1 MKMIQKLKGT
11 YDVYGD
17 LSLKHD
23 YVKKLFQEVC
33 ESYNYSYIETP
44 LIERSELFHRGVGE
58 TTDIVTKETYDFVD
72 RGNRAN
78 TIRPEGT
85 AGVARAIIE
94 NKLYNTLPLKLWYS
108 GSMFRYERPQKGRY
122 RELRQLGVE
131 SYGSKNPI
139 MDAEVISLAV
149 NFLKE
154 LGLKDVVVKLN
165 SIGGIETR
173 KRYREDLIKHFK
185 SNINEF
191 CSDCKERIEKNP
203 LRILDCKIDSEK
215 DLVKNAPSILDYL
228 SEEEKD
234 HFNKVKE
241 YLDVLDVNYDVD
253 SSLVRGLD
261 YYTNTVFEFESKIKD
276 IGAIGGGGRYDNL
289 LSSLDGPDVPA
300 VGFALGFD
308 RIISVLDELEI
319 NASRDNSLDIYLLT
333 ISDNENNYALELAQ
347 NLRMCGYKVDMDLSG
362 KNMKAKFKES
372 DRYKSKFVMV
382 IGEDEVKTGDLTI
395 KDTLTKEEKKVNY
408 DNLLDFL
415 DTNI

>member
-1 MKMIQKLKGT
+1 MIQKLKGT
-11 YDVYGD
+11 YDVYGE

-58 TTDIVTKETYDFVD
+58 TTDIVTKETYDFLD

-122 RELRQLGVE
+122 RELRQLGIE

-203 LRILDCKIDSEK
+203 LRILDCKIDSEN

-234 HFNKVKE
+234 HFDKVKE
-241 YLDVLDVNYDVD
+241 YLDVLDVNYEVD

-362 KNMKAKFKES
+362 KTMKAKFKES
-372 DRYKSKFVMV
+372 DRYKSKFVIV
-382 IGEDEVKTGDLTI
+382 IGEDEVKSGKLTI

-408 DNLLDFL
+408 DNLIDFL

>member
-1 MKMIQKLKGT
+1 MIQKLKGT
-11 YDVYGD
+11 YDVYGE

-58 TTDIVTKETYDFVD
+58 TTDIVTKETYDFLD

-122 RELRQLGVE
+122 RELRQLGIE

-165 SIGGIETR
+165 SIGGIDTR

-203 LRILDCKIDSEK
+203 LRILDCKIDSEN

-234 HFNKVKE
+234 HFDKVKE
-241 YLDVLDVNYDVD
+241 YLDVLDVNYEVD

-362 KNMKAKFKES
+362 KTMKAKFKES
-372 DRYKSKFVMV
+372 DRYKSKFVIV
-382 IGEDEVKTGDLTI
+382 IGEDEVKSGNLTI

-408 DNLLDFL
+408 DNLIDFL

>member
-1 MKMIQKLKGT
+1 MIQKLKGT
-11 YDVYGD
+11 YDVYGE

-58 TTDIVTKETYDFVD
+58 TTDIVTKETYDFLD

-122 RELRQLGVE
+122 RELRQLGIE

-173 KRYREDLIKHFK
+173 KKYREDLIKHFK

-203 LRILDCKIDSEK
+203 LRILDCKIDSEN

-228 SEEEKD
+228 SEEEKN
-234 HFNKVKE
+234 HFDRVKE
-241 YLDVLDVNYDVD
+241 YLDVLDVNYEVD

-362 KNMKAKFKES
+362 KTMKAKFKES
-372 DRYKSKFVMV
+372 DRYKSKFVIV
-382 IGEDEVKTGDLTI
+382 IGEDEVKSGDLTI

-408 DNLLDFL
+408 DNLIDFL

>member
-1 MKMIQKLKGT
+1 MIQKLKGT

-203 LRILDCKIDSEK
+203 LRILDCKIDSEN

-234 HFNKVKE
+234 HFDKVKE
-241 YLDVLDVNYDVD
+241 YLDVLDVNYEVD

-362 KNMKAKFKES
+362 KTMKAKFKES
-372 DRYKSKFVMV
+372 DRYKSKFVIV
-382 IGEDEVKTGDLTI
+382 IGEDEVKSGNLTI

-408 DNLLDFL
+408 DNLIDFL

>member
-1 MKMIQKLKGT
+1 MIQKLKGT
-11 YDVYGD
+11 YDVYGE

-58 TTDIVTKETYDFVD
+58 TTDIVTKETYDFLD

-122 RELRQLGVE
+122 RELRQLGIE

-173 KRYREDLIKHFK
+173 KKYREDLIKHFK

-203 LRILDCKIDSEK
+203 LRILDCKIDSEN

-228 SEEEKD
+228 SEEEKN
-234 HFNKVKE
+234 HFDKVKE
-241 YLDVLDVNYDVD
+241 YLDVLDVNYEVD

-362 KNMKAKFKES
+362 KTMKAKFKES
-372 DRYKSKFVMV
+372 DRYKSKFVIV
-382 IGEDEVKTGDLTI
+382 IGEDEVKSGDLTI

-408 DNLLDFL
+408 DNLIDFL

>member
-1 MKMIQKLKGT
+1 MIQKLKGT
-11 YDVYGD
+11 YDVYGE

-58 TTDIVTKETYDFVD
+58 TTDIVTKETYDFLD

-122 RELRQLGVE
+122 RELRQLGIE
-131 SYGSKNPI
+131 SYGSRNPI

-173 KRYREDLIKHFK
+173 KKYREDLIKHFK

-203 LRILDCKIDSEK
+203 LRILDCKIDSEN

-228 SEEEKD
+228 SEEEKN
-234 HFNKVKE
+234 HFDKVKE
-241 YLDVLDVNYDVD
+241 YLDVLDVNYEVD

-362 KNMKAKFKES
+362 KTMKAKFKES
-372 DRYKSKFVMV
+372 DRYKSKFVIV
-382 IGEDEVKTGDLTI
+382 IGEDEVKSGDLTI

-408 DNLLDFL
+408 DNLIYFL

>member
-1 MKMIQKLKGT
+1 MIQKLKGT
-11 YDVYGD
+11 YDVYGE

-58 TTDIVTKETYDFVD
+58 TTDIVTKETYDFLD

-122 RELRQLGVE
+122 RELRQLGIE

-203 LRILDCKIDSEK
+203 LRILDCKIDSEN
-215 DLVKNAPSILDYL
+215 DLVKNAPSSLDYL

-234 HFNKVKE
+234 HFDKVKE
-241 YLDVLDVNYDVD
+241 YLDVLDVNYEVD

-362 KNMKAKFKES
+362 KTMKAKFKES
-372 DRYKSKFVMV
+372 DRYKSKFVIV
-382 IGEDEVKTGDLTI
+382 IGEDEVKSGNLTI

-408 DNLLDFL
+408 DNLIDFL

>member
-1 MKMIQKLKGT
+1 MIQKLKGT

-122 RELRQLGVE
+122 RELRQLGIE

-173 KRYREDLIKHFK
+173 KKYREDLIKHFK

-203 LRILDCKIDSEK
+203 LRILDCKIDSEN

-234 HFNKVKE
+234 HFDKVKE
-241 YLDVLDVNYDVD
+241 YLDVLDVNYEVD

-362 KNMKAKFKES
+362 KTMKAKFKES
-372 DRYKSKFVMV
+372 DRYKSKFVIV
-382 IGEDEVKTGDLTI
+382 IGEDEVKSGNLTI

-408 DNLLDFL
+408 DNLIDFL

>member
-1 MKMIQKLKGT
+1 MIQKLKGT
-11 YDVYGD
+11 YDVYGE

-58 TTDIVTKETYDFVD
+58 TTDIVTKETYDFLD

-122 RELRQLGVE
+122 RELRQLGIE

-173 KRYREDLIKHFK
+173 KKYREDLIKHFK

-203 LRILDCKIDSEK
+203 LRILDCKIDSEN

-228 SEEEKD
+228 SEEEKN
-234 HFNKVKE
+234 HFDKVKE
-241 YLDVLDVNYDVD
+241 YLDVLDVNYEVD

-289 LSSLDGPDVPA
+289 LSSLDGPDIPA

-362 KNMKAKFKES
+362 KTMKAKFKES
-372 DRYKSKFVMV
+372 DRYKSKFVIV
-382 IGEDEVKTGDLTI
+382 IGEDEVKSGDLTI

-408 DNLLDFL
+408 DNLIDFL

>member
-1 MKMIQKLKGT
+1 MIQKLKGT

-203 LRILDCKIDSEK
+203 LRILDCKIDSEN

-234 HFNKVKE
+234 HFDKLKE
-241 YLDVLDVNYDVD
+241 YLDVLDVNYEVD

-362 KNMKAKFKES
+362 KTMKAKFKES
-372 DRYKSKFVMV
+372 DRYKSKFVIV
-382 IGEDEVKTGDLTI
+382 IGEDEVKSGNLTI

-408 DNLLDFL
+408 DNLIDFL

>member
-1 MKMIQKLKGT
+1 MIQKLKGT
-11 YDVYGD
+11 YDVYGE

-58 TTDIVTKETYDFVD
+58 TTDIVTKETYDFLD

-122 RELRQLGVE
+122 RELRQLGIE

-203 LRILDCKIDSEK
+203 LRILDCKIDSEN

-234 HFNKVKE
+234 HFDQVKE
-241 YLDVLDVNYDVD
+241 YLDFLDVNYEVD

-362 KNMKAKFKES
+362 KTMKAKFKES
-372 DRYKSKFVMV
+372 DRYKSKFVIV
-382 IGEDEVKTGDLTI
+382 IGEDEVKSGNLTI

-408 DNLLDFL
+408 DNLIDFL

>member
-1 MKMIQKLKGT
+1 MIQKLKGT
-11 YDVYGD
+11 YDVYGE

-58 TTDIVTKETYDFVD
+58 TTDIVTKETYDFLD

-122 RELRQLGVE
+122 RERRQLGIE
-131 SYGSKNPI
+131 SYGSRNPI

-173 KRYREDLIKHFK
+173 KKYREDLIKHFK

-203 LRILDCKIDSEK
+203 LRILDCKIDSEN

-228 SEEEKD
+228 SEEEKN
-234 HFNKVKE
+234 HFDKVKE
-241 YLDVLDVNYDVD
+241 YLDVLDVNYEVD

-362 KNMKAKFKES
+362 KTMKAKFKES
-372 DRYKSKFVMV
+372 DRYKSKFVIV
-382 IGEDEVKTGDLTI
+382 IGEDEVKSGDLTI

-408 DNLLDFL
+408 DNLIDFL

>member
-1 MKMIQKLKGT
+1 MIQKLKGT

-122 RELRQLGVE
+122 RELRQLGIE

-203 LRILDCKIDSEK
+203 LRILDCKIDSEN

-234 HFNKVKE
+234 HFDKVKE
-241 YLDVLDVNYDVD
+241 YLDVLDVNYEVD

-362 KNMKAKFKES
+362 KTMKAKFKES
-372 DRYKSKFVMV
+372 DRYKSKFVIV
-382 IGEDEVKTGDLTI
+382 IGEDEVKSGNLTI

-408 DNLLDFL
+408 DNLIDFL